1 MENVNSC
8 GCGFRQ
14 VLSHS
19 SQVHSARG
27 RRNAHSKNLQSS
39 QAPSRVWRHGKGLSP
54 RLLPAAGPTY
64 SLSCNVAGLSVQRA
78 GDQLRAVAQGFECS
92 NITITTS
99 LTSFSFAHNN
109 TFSFCSRLPP
119 PPPPPDSKGLC
130 HWSEAFLKFPHSAGE
145 QRVKI
150 QEF

>member
-1 MENVNSC
+1 MYFFFLNSSVQDTWRMLTRV
-8 GCGFRQ
+8 G
-14 VLSHS
+14 VA
-19 SQVHSARG
+19 SARFFLTHLRCI

-39 QAPSRVWRHGKGLSP
+39 QAPSRVWRHGKRSVATP
-54 RLLPAAGPTY
+54 PTSSRTY

-92 NITITTS
+92 NITTS

-119 PPPPPDSKGLC
+119 PPPDSKGLC
-130 HWSEAFLKFPHSAGE
+130 H
-145 QRVKI
+145 
-150 QEF
+150 

>member
-1 MENVNSC
+1 MLTRV
-8 GCGFRQ
+8 G
-14 VLSHS
+14 VA
-19 SQVHSARG
+19 SARFFLTHL
-27 RRNAHSKNLQSS
+27 RCIRHVAVEMLIQKNLQSS
-39 QAPSRVWRHGKGLSP
+39 QAPSRVWRHGKRSVATP
-54 RLLPAAGPTY
+54 PTSSRTY

-119 PPPPPDSKGLC
+119 PPPDSKGLC
-130 HWSEAFLKFPHSAGE
+130 HWSEAFLKLPHSAGE

>member
-14 VLSHS
+14 VLSQS

-27 RRNAHSKNLQSS
+27 RRNAHSKNLQSP
-39 QAPSRVWRHGKGLSP
+39 QAPSRVWRHGKRSVATP
-54 RLLPAAGPTY
+54 PTSSRTY

-119 PPPPPDSKGLC
+119 PPPDSKGLC
-130 HWSEAFLKFPHSAGE
+130 HWSEAFLKLPHSAGE

>member
-1 MENVNSC
+1 MLTRV
-8 GCGFRQ
+8 G
-14 VLSHS
+14 VA
-19 SQVHSARG
+19 SARFFLTHL
-27 RRNAHSKNLQSS
+27 RCI
-39 QAPSRVWRHGKGLSP
+39 RHVAVEMLIQKTYNHLKRPRACGVTGKGLSP

-64 SLSCNVAGLSVQRA
+64 SFSCNVAGLSVQRA

-119 PPPPPDSKGLC
+119 PPPDSKGLC
-130 HWSEAFLKFPHSAGE
+130 HWSEAFLKLPHSAGE

>member
-14 VLSHS
+14 VLYHS

-27 RRNAHSKNLQSS
+27 RRKAHSKNLQSS
-39 QAPSRVWRHGKGLSP
+39 QVPSRVWRHGKGLSP

-64 SLSCNVAGLSVQRA
+64 SLSCDVAGLSVQRA

-92 NITITTS
+92 ITITTS

-109 TFSFCSRLPP
+109 TFSFCPRLPP
-119 PPPPPDSKGLC
+119 PHSKGLC
-130 HWSEAFLKFPHSAGE
+130 HWSEAFLKFLIPYSAGE